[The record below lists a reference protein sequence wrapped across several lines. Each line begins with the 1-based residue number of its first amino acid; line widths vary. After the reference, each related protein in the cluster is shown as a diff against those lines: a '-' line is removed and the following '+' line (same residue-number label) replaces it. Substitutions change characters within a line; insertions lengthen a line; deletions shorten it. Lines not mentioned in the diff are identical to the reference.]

1 MFLKMKTLHEIY
13 CYFLGMFNVLL
24 LFHIN
29 YFFSRDSSSKVFLDR
44 NTRILHN
51 RWWNDYMDKAYV

>member
-1 MFLKMKTLHEIY
+1 
-13 CYFLGMFNVLL
+13 MFNVLL

-44 NTRILHN
+44 NTRILYN